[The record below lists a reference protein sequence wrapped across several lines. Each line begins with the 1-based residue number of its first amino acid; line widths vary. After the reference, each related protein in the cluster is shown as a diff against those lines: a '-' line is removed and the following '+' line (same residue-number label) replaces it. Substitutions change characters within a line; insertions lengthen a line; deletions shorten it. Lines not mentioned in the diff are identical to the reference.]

1 MKKSSKIWKIEKK
14 GYPNRGDCGPR
25 FVESTQLIYKTELD
39 CLLDIATD
47 PGNVGLKVYEHQYKE
62 ETTQDLNSGKMFGI
76 VTGRGEYSFE
86 RYLQPKE
93 KIESDLDLELWKQ
106 VTWYDGNEYLKLYTQ
121 TVEHW
126 VEVFMQ

>member
-1 MKKSSKIWKIEKK
+1 
-14 GYPNRGDCGPR
+14 
-25 FVESTQLIYKTELD
+25 
-39 CLLDIATD
+39 
-47 PGNVGLKVYEHQYKE
+47 
-62 ETTQDLNSGKMFGI
+62 MFGI

-93 KIESDLDLELWKQ
+93 KIESVLDLELWKQ
-106 VTWYDGNEYLKLYTQ
+106 VTWYDGNEYLELYTQ